1 MKVNACV
8 ISPVGL
14 LYSTVLAF
22 HLLTPHLEAL
32 QRPSLAAPTLSLIT

>member
-14 LYSTVLAF
+14 LYSTVLSF
-22 HLLTPHLEAL
+22 HLLTPYLEVL
-32 QRPSLAAPTLSLIT
+32 